1 VKTLTEMHGGKV
13 SAHSEGKGKGAT
25 FRLKLPLRVASSD
38 DNRRIAAKSVT
49 APSLTREVGFPQLS
63 GARVLVVDDEPDARQ
78 VLRRLIQG
86 SGGVPEL
93 AATVQEAESIIAQFQ
108 PDVIVSDIGM
118 PGTDGYAFMREIR
131 RQGVTTPAI
140 ALTAFARAED
150 RIRSIQAGFQFHLAK
165 PIEPAELMTVVASLS
180 GRLRNAPASV

>member
-1 VKTLTEMHGGKV
+1 MIPH
-13 SAHSEGKGKGAT
+13 
-25 FRLKLPLRVASSD
+25 
-38 DNRRIAAKSVT
+38 
-49 APSLTREVGFPQLS
+49 
-63 GARVLVVDDEPDARQ
+63 
-78 VLRRLIQG
+78 
-86 SGGVPEL
+86 
-93 AATVQEAESIIAQFQ
+93 FQ

-180 GRLRNAPASV
+180 GRLGNTPAAV